1 LASTRVAKTQA
12 DYETL
17 MARVALLEA
26 ALLPLL
32 PTSTSRDE
40 LAIGI
45 GHNRAPIEFGA
56 ASVDDLMEINQLIGL
71 LKDQGPTPPTNPAP
85 ILELETKTGN
95 TATKIKEYIDD
106 CGKAATKGFG
116 EETGKRLAQ
125 SPFWIALFYQM
136 GQVSEALI
144 RWLSNIPH

>member
-26 ALLPLL
+26 ALLPVL
-32 PTSTSRDE
+32 PTSNSRDE
-40 LAIGI
+40 NAIGI
-45 GHNRAPIEFGA
+45 GHNRGPSDFEP
-56 ASVDDLMEINQLIGL
+56 ASVEELVQIDQLIAL
-71 LKDQGPTPPTNPAP
+71 LKEQGPIPPTNSAP
-85 ILELETKTGN
+85 ILDLQTKTSK
-95 TATKIKEYIDD
+95 TATKIKEYVDE
-106 CGKAATKGFG
+106 CGKAAAKGFG